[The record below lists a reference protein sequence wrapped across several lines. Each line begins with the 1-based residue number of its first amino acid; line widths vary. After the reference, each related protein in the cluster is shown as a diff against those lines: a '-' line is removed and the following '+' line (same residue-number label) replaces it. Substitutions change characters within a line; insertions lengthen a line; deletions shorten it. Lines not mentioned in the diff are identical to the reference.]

1 MMRIIMVVVT
11 VVFIIIVKLM
21 MIFDEEHS
29 ELYSRRLKFV
39 TTIIDAKSIYTQRLS

>member
-1 MMRIIMVVVT
+1 MVVVT

-21 MIFDEEHS
+21 MILDEEHG
-29 ELYSRRLKFV
+29 ELYSLRLNFV